1 MMKIRFLSLFW
12 VVAAVLS
19 GGCQTGQGRAEQVP
33 TFSEQ
38 AQIQGNEIIRA
49 IADRDFPRYR
59 KHGGDVSGIGADQE
73 FVNSCDDM
81 EKRLGKIRKVAF
93 LTVLETPG
101 VANLVY
107 RIDFCR
113 KSADGKNLNHQQL
126 FQLVFGKVD
135 GKSQLLGMRIM

>member
-1 MMKIRFLSLFW
+1 MLFVQLCMMTMRIHGDGIWFL
-12 VVAAVLS
+12 
-19 GGCQTGQGRAEQVP
+19 
-33 TFSEQ
+33 
-38 AQIQGNEIIRA
+38 
-49 IADRDFPRYR
+49 
-59 KHGGDVSGIGADQE
+59 
-73 FVNSCDDM
+73 
-81 EKRLGKIRKVAF
+81 LGKIRKVAF